1 MNLFKDFECWNV
13 IYLKY
18 EMHIINKIIISGF
31 YQKIIFK

>member
-1 MNLFKDFECWNV
+1 MNLFKEFEGRNV
-13 IYLKY
+13 INLKY